1 MEKQRTG
8 QTSFQADKS
17 TSQVAE
23 KTIKRQMSFGSLK
36 LRKPKKRRKFLP
48 AWRICIFFFYFF
60 ERGLVTEHSL
70 SMRGNQSEGPA
81 DRDNNFD

>member
-8 QTSFQADKS
+8 QTSFQ
-17 TSQVAE
+17 VASE
-23 KTIKRQMSFGSLK
+23 KNNKTPNVIWQLEIRKIQEAASVFMPGRMDCIKYANGGMG
-36 LRKPKKRRKFLP
+36 P
-48 AWRICIFFFYFF
+48 
-60 ERGLVTEHSL
+60 EHSL